1 MEADEEEVTYLI
13 EEVIYVNEKKMNSGK
28 ASLSSSSFDENQS
41 DEVKSGPSHNLQER
55 STVSPEKESILIKK
69 LISGELSFSEYNKE
83 MDKNTNISDD
93 EIEED
98 EGDDDD
104 EEEDDI
110 EYVIPHEE
118 KSKTKASK
126 HFEAELHK
134 TRKDAMRGNLKGRFK
149 MKDGRQRRRCVLPAA
164 LQGLMG
170 EANLRYIFH
179 IIRSTYR
186 IFSLYFNL
194 SST

>member
-1 MEADEEEVTYLI
+1 MEGDEEEVTYLI
-13 EEVIYVNEKKMNSGK
+13 EEVIYMNEKKMDHGN
-28 ASLSSSSFDENQS
+28 ASLGSSSFDVNKS
-41 DEVKSGPSHNLQER
+41 DEVIAGPSHNFQGR
-55 STVSPEKESILIKK
+55 STVSPEKEGNLIKK

-93 EIEED
+93 EDDDEDDEEED
-98 EGDDDD
+98 G

-110 EYVIPHEE
+110 EDIILHEE
-118 KSKTKASK
+118 KSKSKASK

-170 EANLRYIFH
+170 EANLRCVF
-179 IIRSTYR
+179 
-186 IFSLYFNL
+186 FKVL
-194 SST
+194 